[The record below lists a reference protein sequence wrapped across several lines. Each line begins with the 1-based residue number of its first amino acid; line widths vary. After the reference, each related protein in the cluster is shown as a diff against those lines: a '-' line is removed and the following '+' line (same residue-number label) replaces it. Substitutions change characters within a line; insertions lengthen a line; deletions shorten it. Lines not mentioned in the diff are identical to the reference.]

1 MGKVITSRFV
11 EAAKPKRNEAGAA
24 VRTEYP
30 DAACPGL
37 YLVVQPSGTRSWAFR
52 FRHQGVTGKKTLGS
66 AAHGGLSLSAAR
78 AAAATWRHQLEQGV
92 MPVQRADVTG
102 VTGKSG
108 GGGDSIETTVASFLE
123 LHARRKNRPSTAWAS
138 ERIFNRLVLPAWRGR
153 SIDSIRKR
161 DVIDLVE
168 SIAISGRGYLANR
181 TLGILSKFFNWL
193 IARDELVVSPVTGIE
208 RPHKEKAR
216 DRTLDDAELRALW
229 LACEGEGPFGQ
240 ALRLLILTGTRRNEV
255 SYLPWS
261 EIREGGRLWVLPAE
275 RSKNRREHIIPLSSQ
290 AWKLLE
296 SMPQFAD
303 CNYVFTADGRRPII
317 GWAKAKTRI
326 SAKAGLDET
335 SWRLHD
341 LRRTTASG
349 MQRLGFRTEVI
360 ERCLNH
366 VSGTFRGIVGTY
378 QTDPLEHEV
387 RAALQAWT
395 DYVTERVVGDKPA
408 KVITL
413 RGKQRP

>member
-1 MGKVITSRFV
+1 M
-11 EAAKPKRNEAGAA
+11 
-24 VRTEYP
+24 
-30 DAACPGL
+30 
-37 YLVVQPSGTRSWAFR
+37 PSC
-52 FRHQGVTGKKTLGS
+52 
-66 AAHGGLSLSAAR
+66 AR
-78 AAAATWRHQLEQGV
+78 
-92 MPVQRADVTG
+92 
-102 VTGKSG
+102 
-108 GGGDSIETTVASFLE
+108 
-123 LHARRKNRPSTAWAS
+123 
-138 ERIFNRLVLPAWRGR
+138 
-153 SIDSIRKR
+153 
-161 DVIDLVE
+161 
-168 SIAISGRGYLANR
+168 
-181 TLGILSKFFNWL
+181 
-193 IARDELVVSPVTGIE
+193 
-208 RPHKEKAR
+208 
-216 DRTLDDAELRALW
+216 
-229 LACEGEGPFGQ
+229 EGEGPFGQ
-240 ALRLLILTGTRRNEV
+240 VLRLLILTGTRRNEV

-349 MQRLGFRTEVI
+349 MERLGFRTEVI

-387 RAALQAWT
+387 RAALQAWA

-413 RGKQRP
+413 RDKQRL